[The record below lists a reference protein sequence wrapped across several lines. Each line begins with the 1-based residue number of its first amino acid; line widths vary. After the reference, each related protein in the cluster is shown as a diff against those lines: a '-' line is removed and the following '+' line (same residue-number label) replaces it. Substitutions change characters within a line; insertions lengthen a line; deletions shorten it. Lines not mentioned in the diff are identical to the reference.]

1 MVEQPASQG
10 RIMLFASSL
19 DAIWT
24 DFPLRSAYVP
34 FWYRSVQYAARWQSV
49 PAALRINQVVP
60 VEETAEEST
69 VASSGTWNLI
79 DPQGRRVISLDQEPP
94 GFVPT
99 RATGAL
105 RDKKPEKVQLGGRE
119 LSCRGIASGK
129 SLASGVPGGLCSPGV
144 TTAGGLPG
152 GIDQG
157 SGSATVPVVA
167 PAAAGTGRVHGGVC
181 SVQSKGDSE
190 LVRIMHTFSTA
201 SPSPSSERSEE
212 ITRPDCVAHCR
223 RCSGRMDS

>member
-1 MVEQPASQG
+1 
-10 RIMLFASSL
+10 MLFASSL

-94 GFVPT
+94 GFVPLEQPGHYEI
-99 RATGAL
+99 RSQKRSNWVAVNCPVEESRLERVSLQEFQAAFVPLESRLQEASLEGSIKDQDRQQSLWWLLLLLAL
-105 RDKKPEKVQLGGRE
+105 AVFMVESAVSNRR
-119 LSCRGIASGK
+119 
-129 SLASGVPGGLCSPGV
+129 V
-144 TTAGGLPG
+144 T
-152 GIDQG
+152 
-157 SGSATVPVVA
+157 
-167 PAAAGTGRVHGGVC
+167 
-181 SVQSKGDSE
+181 QS
-190 LVRIMHTFSTA
+190 
-201 SPSPSSERSEE
+201 
-212 ITRPDCVAHCR
+212 
-223 RCSGRMDS
+223 